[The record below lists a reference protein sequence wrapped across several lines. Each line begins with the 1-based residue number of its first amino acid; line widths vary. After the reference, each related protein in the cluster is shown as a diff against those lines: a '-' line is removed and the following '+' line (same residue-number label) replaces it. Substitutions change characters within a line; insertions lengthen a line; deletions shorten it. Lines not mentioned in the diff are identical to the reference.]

1 MQEEVTQKTV
11 ALVFKGSKLTEGA
24 LRAAMRAYLEYRKQK
39 GPRRGKIPVKKLLG
53 QGKGASSLE
62 IKESNIKSF
71 ERTAKKY
78 RVDFAVKKDRTTEPP
93 KYVVFFKGQDADA
106 IAMAFREFVYG
117 NEKRKSREPIRKKL
131 ARNMEKLRHDRDRER
146 QKDRQRGQ
154 EL

>member
-11 ALVFKGSKLTEGA
+11 ALVFKGSRLTAGA
-24 LRAAMRAYLEYRKQK
+24 LRAAMRAYLEHQKRK
-39 GPRRGKIPVKKLLG
+39 GPRHGKIPVKKLLG

-117 NEKRKSREPIRKKL
+117 NEKRKNREPIRKKL